1 MRDATSSNT
10 TGRGRTPSNNPA
22 VPGIPKGV
30 CVKFQT
36 GQCTYGSDCRFEHVK
51 APKGKGKGKKGGSR
65 SQTPRKYRSQSPPGS
80 KPQVCKF
87 FKANRCERGK
97 DCPWQHPA
105 TSKAAPAPKADK
117 NTSGDTPKTSP
128 RDKKK
133 KGSRPS
139 SQDSKDSEGS
149 QSLKS
154 PRSSKGSNAAVCLL
168 QAMVCAAT
176 LGSVA
181 SYPCLPSV
189 SHDFFQGMPCIKKC
203 VQFSDYPS
211 IANYETDGKLWPYTA
226 SSRRFAQE
234 FPVDYIPKFDERAVS
249 DATLVGAM
257 HEAMVKD
264 LLKGTKTS
272 CKFQCDSDF
281 GCDSCIPAGL
291 TAEPEKPETSPKKGN
306 AAVAYLP
313 MDSSHIPWIADTGA
327 AQDLLSRTDA
337 ETGSIYESS
346 QPLKFS
352 TANGNIFGTE
362 QANAKIKQT
371 DSIVRPYVLDKTPSV
386 LSVGMRPQRRI

>member
-1 MRDATSSNT
+1 MVQTAGSNMLRHRRVRGKARRADRDPRRQGSIVC
-10 TGRGRTPSNNPA
+10 RVLLVPS
-22 VPGIPKGV
+22 
-30 CVKFQT
+30 
-36 GQCTYGSDCRFEHVK
+36 
-51 APKGKGKGKKGGSR
+51 
-65 SQTPRKYRSQSPPGS
+65 
-80 KPQVCKF
+80 QVCKF

-133 KGSRPS
+133 KKEKKGSRPS
-139 SQDSKDSEGS
+139 SQDSKDSKGS

-176 LGSVA
+176 LDSVA

-189 SHDFFQGMPCIKKC
+189 SHDVSQGMPCIKKC

-211 IANYETDGKLWPYTA
+211 ISNYETDGELWPYTA
-226 SSRRFAQE
+226 LSRRFAHE
-234 FPVDYIPKFDERAVS
+234 FPVDFIPKFDERAIS

-281 GCDSCIPAGL
+281 GCDFCIPAGL
-291 TAEPEKPETSPKKGN
+291 TAEPEKPETFPKKGK
-306 AAVAYLP
+306 AAVARIP

-327 AQDLLSRTDA
+327 SQDLLSSTDA
-337 ETGSIYESS
+337 EMGCIYESS

-352 TANGNIFGTE
+352 TANGNIKPSRPGSRSNRPIVLFGRTFL
-362 QANAKIKQT
+362 T
-371 DSIVRPYVLDKTPSV
+371 RLHPCCPWV
-386 LSVGMRPQRRI
+386 